1 MGQEVALTGAT
12 GNVPATATAS
22 AANFEVS
29 GGAMLSLPQLASYT
43 QPVGCCYTGTL
54 EATGAGSL
62 LSLTGLTSIA
72 DTSSGSTL
80 VEALQGGDVELPALT
95 TSTGNVTYQ
104 TDSSTSNTIDL
115 PLLASLTNG
124 TLNDAGG
131 TVTVPVLTTAS
142 GANFYV
148 SNGLTLNLPELT
160 SYTQPNGCCYTG
172 TLEAT
177 GTGSVLSMPELTSIA
192 NTSSGSTLVEALS
205 GGKVE
210 LPALN
215 QVTGSNVTL
224 ESSGS
229 GSALTGATGNAP
241 ATATASAANF
251 EVSGGATL
259 SLPQLASYTQPVG
272 CCYTGTLEATGAGS
286 LLSLTGLTSI
296 ADTSSGSTLVE
307 ALQGG
312 DVELPALTTS
322 TGNVTYQTDSSTS
335 NTIDLPLLA
344 SLTNGTLNDAGGTVT
359 VPVLTT
365 ASGAN
370 FYVSNGLTLNLP
382 ELTSYTQPNGCCYT
396 GTLEA
401 TGTGSVLSM
410 PELTSIANTSS
421 GSTLV
426 EALSGG
432 KVELPA
438 LNQVTGSNVTLES
451 SGSGS
456 ALTGATGNCAR
467 DGHRQR
473 SQLRSQ
479 RRGDAQPPSGWP
491 ATPSLL
497 AAVIPGHLRL
507 QGPGACSRSLA

>member
-1 MGQEVALTGAT
+1 M
-12 GNVPATATAS
+12 
-22 AANFEVS
+22 
-29 GGAMLSLPQLASYT
+29 
-43 QPVGCCYTGTL
+43 
-54 EATGAGSL
+54 
-62 LSLTGLTSIA
+62 TSIA

-259 SLPQLASYTQPVG
+259 SLPRALASYTQPVG
-272 CCYTGTLEATGAGS
+272 CCYTGTLEATGTGS

-307 ALQGG
+307 ALAGG
-312 DVELPALTTS
+312 DVELP
-322 TGNVTYQTDSSTS
+322 
-335 NTIDLPLLA
+335 LLA
-344 SLTNGTLNDAGGTVT
+344 QI
-359 VPVLTT
+359 
-365 ASGAN
+365 SGSIS
-370 FYVSNGLTLNLP
+370 FQS
-382 ELTSYTQPNGCCYT
+382 
-396 GTLEA
+396 
-401 TGTGSVLSM
+401 TGTGSLLNLSSLQS
-410 PELTSIANTSS
+410 LTSNGGSQSLTITQGGTVLDPDLATLASVTITTDSTGTFTLPASQTFSFPSGTTTISTGTFVDEGDASVQNSAALNVKGGLTINGQGGLSVAANATLDVS
-421 GSTLV
+421 GSLLGNTTN
-426 EALSGG
+426 A
-432 KVELPA
+432 A
-438 LNQVTGSNVTLES
+438 AFNVAGTVVL
-451 SGSGS
+451 
-456 ALTGATGNCAR
+456 R
-467 DGHRQR
+467 RQR
-473 SQLRSQ
+473 ARAARRSSWRPC
-479 RRGDAQPPSGWP
+479 RRIW
-491 ATPSLL
+491 ATSR
-497 AAVIPGHLRL
+497 PGSPRTSPTTHS
-507 QGPGACSRSLA
+507 P